1 MSPIQLPIRCFAVV
15 GLVLSICLQTLSVFA
30 AATTAPA
37 FELPKWETGEKVKLA
52 DFAGE
57 VVVLD
62 FFAYWCV
69 PCKRA
74 SQEVEG
80 GIQKYYAG
88 KKGNPHGVPV
98 RVVSINIE
106 KDNPKLTAQFIK
118 QAGLE
123 FVLNDFNGALLEELG
138 GAGTPFLVIIDGT
151 RAPEFRVLYKRSG
164 FEGTKKLREIID
176 GVQPRKTVSIRRTSR
191 RAPSI
196 EEATAA
202 PTIHRGEVSFDAM
215 LASDVQIT
223 STGVRYGEQ
232 RGGTKWNVGLTYNT
246 IAEDY
251 EPFRAFD
258 FQTSPRSLLE
268 NYFAGQ
274 VGADR
279 KLGDSLTLA
288 GSGKVYDGFTDY
300 RSLWFSEYYR
310 QRFSA
315 DPLYY
320 SSNPQGFS
328 TAATLRWEY
337 QPTTGFID
345 AGFAY
350 AYDQIAPG
358 WDLPDG
364 NAENPTPNLEHG
376 RDILHTYAPSLK
388 FANVVTRRIR
398 TLHELQLTLTTDR
411 DPRYSYRGSVNVAL
425 GERWVWRTSGGY
437 THEDPTLRAWNVG
450 VTMEYEITPQWLV
463 NVSGLYYHDTG
474 EIENSSLLSTA
485 GPGLQTYQAG
495 LGLKY
500 LGEHNFFSFSVS
512 PMRSQYKPLEVGT
525 LPLTNL
531 YKDRTWI
538 LVRAA
543 WNIEI

>member
-1 MSPIQLPIRCFAVV
+1 MTSPQLRLRSLAVFA
-15 GLVLSICLQTLSVFA
+15 LVLSLLLPSSSSFA
-30 AATTAPA
+30 APTDAPA
-37 FELPKWETGEKVKLA
+37 FELPKWETGEKVKLS

-74 SQEVEG
+74 SQEVES
-80 GIQKYYAG
+80 GIQKFYAG

-106 KDNPKLTAQFIK
+106 KDNPKLTSQFIK

-123 FVLNDFNGALLEELG
+123 FALNDFDGALLEKFG
-138 GAGTPFLVIIDGT
+138 GAGTPFLVVIDGT
-151 RAPEFRVLYKRSG
+151 RAPEFRVLYKHAG
-164 FEGTKKLREIID
+164 FEGTKKLRQIID
-176 GVQPRKTVSIRRTSR
+176 GVMPRKTASVRLTSR
-191 RAPSI
+191 RSASI

-202 PTIHRGEVSFDAM
+202 PTTREGEVSFDAM
-215 LASDVQIT
+215 LASDVQTT
-223 STGVRYGEQ
+223 STSIRYGESK
-232 RGGTKWNVGLTYNT
+232 GDTTWNARFTYNS

-258 FQTSPRSLLE
+258 FQTSARSLYE
-268 NYFAGQ
+268 SYFSGQ
-274 VGADR
+274 ADLR
-279 KLGDSLTLA
+279 QKLHDTLTLS
-288 GSGKVYDGFTDY
+288 GSATVYDGFTDY

-320 SSNPQGFS
+320 PSNPQGFS
-328 TAATLRWEY
+328 ASTGLRWEY
-337 QPTTGFID
+337 QPTTGFAE

-364 NAENPTPNLEHG
+364 TAENPTPNLEHG
-376 RDILHTYAPSLK
+376 RDLLQTFSPSLR
-388 FANVVTRRIR
+388 FENVLTRRIR
-398 TLHELQLTLTTDR
+398 TLHEFQLTLTTDR

-437 THEDPTLRAWNVG
+437 THEDPALRAWNVG
-450 VTMEYEITPQWLV
+450 ATMEFEITSKWLV
-463 NVSGLYYHDTG
+463 NVSGLYYNDTG

-485 GPGLQTYQAG
+485 GPGLQTYQTG
-495 LGLKY
+495 LGLRY
-500 LGEHNFFSFSVS
+500 LGERNSFSLSVS
-512 PMRSQYKPLEVGT
+512 PMWSQYEALEVGT
-525 LPLTNL
+525 RPFTNL

-538 LVRAA
+538 LVQAA
-543 WNIEI
+543 WTIEI